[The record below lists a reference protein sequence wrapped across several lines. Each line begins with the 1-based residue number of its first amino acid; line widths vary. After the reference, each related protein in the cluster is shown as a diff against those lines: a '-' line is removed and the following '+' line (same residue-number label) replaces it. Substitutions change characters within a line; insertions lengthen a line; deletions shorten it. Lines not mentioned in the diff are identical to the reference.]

1 MAPVSGACVM
11 GVRNIGLSLRLPAFI
26 SISCV
31 RTRMVSLG
39 TLMVMM
45 MIMMNDLSVDNNSA
59 LSMTILDA

>member
-1 MAPVSGACVM
+1 
-11 GVRNIGLSLRLPAFI
+11 
-26 SISCV
+26 
-31 RTRMVSLG
+31 MVSLG